1 MITMICLIPR
11 SEDVMPQDYQ
21 CTVVTLK
28 CLLGLLR
35 FDETTDTA
43 GVVTYKGKLT
53 EEEKQELASKVNHY
67 AIIFVEYDENTPVA
81 EETEYLTFKI

>member
-21 CTVVTLK
+21 STLSTLR

-35 FDETTDTA
+35 FDNTADTA
-43 GVVTYKGKLT
+43 GVVTYKGKLA
-53 EEEKQELASKVNHY
+53 EEEKKELNSKVSHY
-67 AIIFVEYDENTPVA
+67 ALIFIEHDENSK
-81 EETEYLTFKI
+81 EIETEYLTFKI